1 MGLMCAHMAFIV
13 RRFEGIIA
21 IVSAGSVCLTTV
33 SIWHTTGRA
42 TCQQSVLQYGQQ
54 HIVLYSE
61 LSKGLLQ
68 GVTICVRRRS
78 RSSKEVTFA

>member
-1 MGLMCAHMAFIV
+1 MCAHMAFIV